1 MPNAWDTACA
11 RLLALHRPRQP
22 HRLNAVARRHRS
34 FSHARCCGGLPK
46 LCEHSVGVGAAIGPG
61 AMATMSCGQCGV
73 FHFGLGRTRTGS
85 NEYYVNLAYHII
97 AFVLPWVIL
106 MLPFLALFMQV
117 TT

>member
-1 MPNAWDTACA
+1 MHKWAIPLAW
-11 RLLALHRPRQP
+11 
-22 HRLNAVARRHRS
+22 V
-34 FSHARCCGGLPK
+34 
-46 LCEHSVGVGAAIGPG
+46 VGVGAAIGPG

-117 TT
+117 TTITLLNTVGVNRNCTLIFVNLSAQGASI